1 MEQLVA
7 VWDFVQNAIVFLWGM
22 SSVQF
27 IVYHVLLNLG
37 VALAAA
43 IRTGEF
49 KFYRVWEF
57 LYRKLLP
64 FVLVYAFARGLG
76 ETANQGWLAVTVLGL
91 IEMTLAADMVENLAL
106 LGVPI
111 PDAIL
116 KLIDK
121 SKR

>member
-1 MEQLVA
+1 MGQLLM
-7 VWDFVQNAIVFLWGM
+7 VWDFVHNAIVFLWAM
-22 SSVQF
+22 VSVQF

-64 FVLVYAFARGLG
+64 FVLVYGVARGLG
-76 ETANQGWLAVTVLGL
+76 ETANQGWLAVAVMGL
-91 IEMTLAADMVENLAL
+91 IEMSLAADLVENLAR

-116 KLIDK
+116 QLIDK
-121 SKR
+121 SDR

>member
-1 MEQLVA
+1 MGQLLMVG
-7 VWDFVQNAIVFLWGM
+7 DFVHNAIVFLWAM
-22 SSVQF
+22 VSVQF
-27 IVYHVLLNLG
+27 IVYHVLLNVG

-64 FVLVYAFARGLG
+64 FVLVYAVARGLG
-76 ETANQGWLAVTVLGL
+76 ETANQGWLAVAVLGL
-91 IEMTLAADMVENLAL
+91 IEMALAADLVENLSR

-111 PDAIL
+111 PEAVL
-116 KLIDK
+116 KLVNK
-121 SKR
+121 AA

>member
-1 MEQLVA
+1 MEQLLVVWWWLWHLVVA
-7 VWDFVQNAIVFLWGM
+7 LWMM

-27 IVYHVLLNLG
+27 IVYHVLLNVA

-49 KFYRVWEF
+49 KFYKVGEF
-57 LYRKLLP
+57 LYKKLLP
-64 FVLVYAFARGLG
+64 FVLVYAVARGLG

-91 IEMTLAADMVENLAL
+91 IEMALAADLVENLAL

-111 PDAIL
+111 PEAVL
-116 KLIDK
+116 KLVNK
-121 SKR
+121 AE

>member
-1 MEQLVA
+1 MEQLLV
-7 VWDFVQNAIVFLWGM
+7 VWDFVHTAIVFLWAMG
-22 SSVQF
+22 SVQF
-27 IVYHVLLNLG
+27 IVYHVLLNVA

-64 FVLVYAFARGLG
+64 FVLVYGVARGLG
-76 ETANQGWLAVTVLGL
+76 ETANQGWLAVAVMGL
-91 IEMTLAADMVENLAL
+91 IEMSLASDLVENLAL

-111 PDAIL
+111 PEAVL
-116 KLIDK
+116 KLVNK
-121 SKR
+121 AE

>member
-1 MEQLVA
+1 MGQLLM
-7 VWDFVQNAIVFLWGM
+7 VWDFVHNAIVFLWAM
-22 SSVQF
+22 VSVQF

-49 KFYRVWEF
+49 KFYKVGEF

-64 FVLVYAFARGLG
+64 FVLVYGFARGLG
-76 ETANQGWLAVTVLGL
+76 ETANQGWLAAAVLGL
-91 IEMTLAADMVENLAL
+91 IEMSLAADLVENLSR

-116 KLIDK
+116 QLIDK
-121 SKR
+121 SDR

>member
-121 SKR
+121 SER

>member
-1 MEQLVA
+1 MGQLLM
-7 VWDFVQNAIVFLWGM
+7 VWDFVHNAIVFLWMM
-22 SSVQF
+22 SAVQF

-64 FVLVYAFARGLG
+64 FVLVYGFARGLG
-76 ETANQGWLAVTVLGL
+76 ETANRGWLAVAVLGL
-91 IEMTLAADMVENLAL
+91 IEMALAADLVENLSR

-121 SKR
+121 SDR